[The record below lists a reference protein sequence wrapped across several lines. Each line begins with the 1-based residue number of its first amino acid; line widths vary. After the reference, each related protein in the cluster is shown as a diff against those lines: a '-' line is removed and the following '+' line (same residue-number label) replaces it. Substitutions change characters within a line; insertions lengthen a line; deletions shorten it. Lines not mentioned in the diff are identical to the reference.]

1 MFDSSF
7 FVALAFF
14 LFIGLL
20 IWKKVPGLIAGALD
34 RRAAEIKNELETAR
48 GLREE
53 AQALLARHQREQR
66 DAAERAQEMI
76 AAAEREAKTITEEAE
91 HSLNELIARRES
103 LARDKIARAEA
114 DAVKEVRQV
123 AAAAATAAAAE
134 LIARHLQDKDQDAL
148 ISASIS
154 DLGKRLH

>member
-1 MFDSSF
+1 MFDASF
-7 FVALAFF
+7 FVAAAFF
-14 LFIGLL
+14 IFIGLL
-20 IWKKVPGLIAGALD
+20 IWKKVPGLVVGALD
-34 RRAAEIKNELETAR
+34 RRAAEIKSELETAR

-66 DAAERAQEMI
+66 DAAQRAQELI
-76 AAAEREAKTITEEAE
+76 TAAEREAKLITEEAE
-91 HSLNELIARRES
+91 RNLNELIARRES
-103 LARDKIARAEA
+103 LARDKISRAEA

-134 LIARHLQDKDQDAL
+134 LIARHLQGKDQDAL

-154 DLGKRLH
+154 DLGTRLH